1 MAKINENDMNVDNAN
16 GQIAAVNTWP
26 SVKSPHGG
34 VNQLGIPAGYYTP
47 SQMRKKKDELR
58 KQGKKF
64 RATMVEAKRLNPKL
78 AKPILKGP
86 ILKEPRTNKVKFAE
100 SPSKMT
106 LQSILDKS
114 S

>member
-1 MAKINENDMNVDNAN
+1 M
-16 GQIAAVNTWP
+16 
-26 SVKSPHGG
+26 
-34 VNQLGIPAGYYTP
+34 GIPAGYYTP
-47 SQMRKKKDELR
+47 SQMRRKKHELR
-58 KQGKKF
+58 KRCKKLIG
-64 RATMVEAKRLNPKL
+64 TMVILNPKL
-78 AKPILKGP
+78 VKPILKGP